1 MEKLAPSD
9 YPVHNLIRRR
19 WSPRAFSDRPVSEF
33 DLSTMLEAA
42 RWAPSCNN
50 EQPWRYYYALQGSDG
65 FEKLLGCLSEGNK
78 PWCKDAAGLLVS
90 ATRKTF
96 EKNGKANDWA
106 GHDAGM
112 ANLNLF
118 LQGTELGIFCHPM
131 AGFDKEAVIRALSL
145 DDDIAPVCMIAFG
158 YAGKAEDLPAPYD
171 ERELLPRVR
180 KPVSEFAQRL

>member
-1 MEKLAPSD
+1 MEKPAPSD

-33 DLSTMLEAA
+33 DLNTMLEAA
-42 RWAPSCNN
+42 RWAPSCSN
-50 EQPWRYYYALQGSDG
+50 EQPWKYYYALKGSDG

-78 PWCKDAAGLLVS
+78 AWCKDAAGLLIS
-90 ATRKTF
+90 AARKTF

-106 GHDAGM
+106 EHDAGM

-131 AGFDKEAVIRALSL
+131 AGFDKEAVIRTLSL
-145 DDDIAPVCMIAFG
+145 DDDITPVCMIAFG
-158 YAGKAEDLPAPYD
+158 YAGKADDLPPPYD

-180 KPVSEFAQRL
+180 KPVSGFAQKI